1 MAEQNINLG
10 NAVQTGTPLSNVIV
24 AGTEAKYFIDIQQDG
39 FSMEEDNFTVEL
51 RWGMRPKSL
60 MITKQEMTADTSG
73 KYFFMFDTSK
83 MLGKVT
89 AICRYYVPDMD
100 DPDGAREEVDEQ
112 RICFVAAAPC
122 PQLLSCPKCDTSDH
136 NVTYERTEESGIASM
151 YQRLCTALGQPI
163 VSDDDLYFYVL
174 TSEIESESD
183 I

>member
-51 RWGMRPKSL
+51 RWGIRPKSL

-112 RICFVAAAPC
+112 RICFVAVAPC
-122 PQLLSCPKCDTSDH
+122 PQLLSCPKCGTSGH
-136 NVTYERTEESGIASM
+136 NVTYERTDQNDIASM
-151 YQRLCTALGQPI
+151 YQRLCDCDGHPLA
-163 VSDDDLYFYVL
+163 SADDLYFYVL
-174 TSEIESESD
+174 ASEIESSSE